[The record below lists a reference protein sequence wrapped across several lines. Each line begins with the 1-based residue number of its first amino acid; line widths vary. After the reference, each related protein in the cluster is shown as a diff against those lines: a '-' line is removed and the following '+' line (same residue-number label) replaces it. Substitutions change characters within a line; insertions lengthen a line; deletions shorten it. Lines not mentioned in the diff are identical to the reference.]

1 MLTPHQQQKAIGVLS
16 TGGYAELAAAAIG
29 VSLAEFEATVQADPE
44 FAIELRKTAAVAE
57 VAHLKNVHTA
67 REDVKN
73 WRASVWWLEQQNPQ
87 RYAPRSGVPAK
98 AVDDLLTNVARI
110 IAESVIDDDQRASLL
125 QQLHELSQPVGGLTE
140 ADFARPQLSDDGCFD
155 G

>member
-1 MLTPHQQQKAIGVLS
+1 MLTFNQQQLALAIVS
-16 TGGYAELAAAAIG
+16 NGGHAELAAAAIG
-29 VSLAEFEATVQADPE
+29 VSIGEFAAAASGDAEFACELRKATALAEF
-44 FAIELRKTAAVAE
+44 
-57 VAHLKNVHTA
+57 AHLKNIHAA

-98 AVDDLLTNVARI
+98 AVDELLANVARI
-110 IAESVIDDDQRASLL
+110 IAETILDDDQRAGVLS
-125 QQLHELSQPVGGLTE
+125 QLSELSRSGGGLSD
-140 ADFARPQLSDDGCFD
+140 ADFARPQITDHTYFD